1 MILRFLSSLRL
12 TLALLLGLALVSV
25 VGTLRPAADGRY
37 ELFYQSPWFRLL
49 LALLAVNLAVCT
61 VKTIRRNLR
70 DRFRHR
76 EVLRTD
82 QVFASPLRY
91 VLPHNAAADPLA
103 GKLEQQGYRVWRDGE
118 RLLARR
124 GLAGRWGST
133 VVHLSVL
140 VIMLGALTAQL
151 GFVGTLPLYVGDKS
165 AVYFDWAKQKDLPL
179 GFEFRLDFF
188 EPVYYPIELQFAV
201 IDPPSREAI
210 RTYTV
215 REGDSVELP
224 MAGTVARVIK
234 FIPLEEHLILGI
246 YRHGTYLGEYHA
258 MGGRQP
264 FANQLDLGVEL
275 RPVAFRDPVLKQ
287 LHSEVSILEKGQLV
301 KEGIIEVNQPLEY
314 KGIVIYQTAYSRDKF
329 GFWSAGFQF
338 SRDPGKPVVWAGCI
352 SLVLGLLMAFAIPYR
367 AVGVTRIDDE
377 TLFVALAGFRG
388 EAGQKDFDRLER
400 SLTDALAGGS

>member
-12 TLALLLGLALVSV
+12 TLGLLLGLALVSV
-25 VGTLRPAADGRY
+25 AGTFRPAAEGRY
-37 ELFYQSPWFRLL
+37 DLFYQSPWFRLL
-49 LALLAVNLAVCT
+49 LALLALNLAVCT
-61 VKTIRRNLR
+61 LKTIRRNLR
-70 DRFRHR
+70 DRCRQW

-91 VLPHNAAADPLA
+91 VLPRDAAVDPLA
-103 GKLEQQGYRVWRDGE
+103 GKFEQQGYRVWRDGE

-165 AVYFDWAKQKDLPL
+165 AVYFDWTKQKDLPL

-201 IDPPSREAI
+201 VDPQSREAI
-210 RTYTV
+210 RNYTV

-224 MAGTVARVIK
+224 MPGTVARVIK

-246 YRHGTYLGEYHA
+246 YRNGTYLGEYHA

-264 FANQLDLGVEL
+264 FANKLDLGMEL

-301 KEGIIEVNQPLEY
+301 KEGVIEINLPLEY
-314 KGIVIYQTAYSRDKF
+314 KGIVIYQTAYNRDKF

-352 SLVLGLLMAFAIPYR
+352 FLVLGLLMAFAIPYQV
-367 AVGVTRIDDE
+367 VGVTCIDGE

-388 EAGQKDFDRLER
+388 EAGQGDFDRLER
-400 SLTDALAGGS
+400 SLIDAMAGGS

>member
-12 TLALLLGLALVSV
+12 TLVLLLGLALVSV
-25 VGTLRPAADGRY
+25 AGTFRPAADGRY

-49 LALLAVNLAVCT
+49 LVLLAMNLAVCT

-70 DRFRHR
+70 DRSRHR

-91 VLPHNAAADPLA
+91 VLPRGAALDPLA
-103 GKLEQQGYRVWRDGE
+103 VQLEQQGYRVWRDGE

-140 VIMLGALTAQL
+140 LIMLGALTAQL

-188 EPVYYPIELQFAV
+188 EPVYYPIELQFAAV
-201 IDPPSREAI
+201 DPQSREAI

-224 MAGTVARVIK
+224 VPGTVARVIK

-264 FANQLDLGVEL
+264 FANTLDLGMEL

-287 LHSEVSILEKGQLV
+287 LHSEVSILEKGKLV
-301 KEGIIEVNQPLEY
+301 KEGVIEVNQPLEY

-352 SLVLGLLMAFAIPYR
+352 SLVLGLLMAFAIPYQ

-388 EAGQKDFDRLER
+388 EAGQRAFDRLER
-400 SLTDALAGGS
+400 SLTDALAGAK